1 MKILKKIILSV
12 LIVTCISYIK
22 ADANDV
28 HVTSDGIK
36 IECDYY
42 NKVASVVGYEGKPT
56 IVNIPSEYDGCI
68 VDTISASAFRYA
80 DTIQL
85 VNIPDTIHNIGSGA
99 FYECENLEKV
109 NFSLDCDIEKLSGD
123 VFGECIKLSEITYPI
138 NGFVEIGES
147 AFEDCSLLKKIYI
160 SERTEEIGG
169 YAFYNTGIDNL
180 NITGGVK
187 AIGDRA
193 YGSCEKL
200 TDVSISQDVESFG
213 NLVFE
218 NCKNLMTVKIQSNIG
233 EETFKGCSSLKSV
246 VLGEGVE
253 NIGSQAFYGTAIS
266 KIVIPYSVKSVGR
279 GAFNSCTNL
288 TDVYAL
294 SKNIEW
300 HDGWDDDDEM
310 FSNNSK
316 VTLHGIA
323 GSGTDNCAQMYG
335 ISFVPIDYAQVN
347 IEVNN
352 DNEAVLEW
360 SAVENVQKYTVYR
373 AEKENGNYAALSE
386 IVTGD
391 CKYTDRNV
399 ERGKTYYYFVL
410 SQMLLDNELTATI
423 QSNIVK
429 TYIDDLAIKLSCD
442 SINVNK
448 TATLYLWASKN
459 VDNVEYKIDDPQI
472 VSAEWGDNW
481 VGNKVALKLYG
492 EKKGETKITISN
504 DYNSDIAE
512 VYVTVSQGRIKLS
525 KVNIHKW
532 KKISKKNASVVKYQ
546 IKWDKVKNAN
556 GYEVTVKLFDRYLKK
571 WSSEKYTIKKNSYGY
586 STSRLDTAK
595 VKIKV
600 RAYRYEGNK
609 KVYGAWSNAKT
620 TNIKF

>member
-1 MKILKKIILSV
+1 
-12 LIVTCISYIK
+12 
-22 ADANDV
+22 
-28 HVTSDGIK
+28 
-36 IECDYY
+36 
-42 NKVASVVGYEGKPT
+42 
-56 IVNIPSEYDGCI
+56 
-68 VDTISASAFRYA
+68 
-80 DTIQL
+80 
-85 VNIPDTIHNIGSGA
+85 
-99 FYECENLEKV
+99 
-109 NFSLDCDIEKLSGD
+109 
-123 VFGECIKLSEITYPI
+123 
-138 NGFVEIGES
+138 
-147 AFEDCSLLKKIYI
+147 
-160 SERTEEIGG
+160 
-169 YAFYNTGIDNL
+169 
-180 NITGGVK
+180 
-187 AIGDRA
+187 
-193 YGSCEKL
+193 
-200 TDVSISQDVESFG
+200 
-213 NLVFE
+213 
-218 NCKNLMTVKIQSNIG
+218 
-233 EETFKGCSSLKSV
+233 
-246 VLGEGVE
+246 
-253 NIGSQAFYGTAIS
+253 
-266 KIVIPYSVKSVGR
+266 
-279 GAFNSCTNL
+279 
-288 TDVYAL
+288 
-294 SKNIEW
+294 
-300 HDGWDDDDEM
+300 
-310 FSNNSK
+310 
-316 VTLHGIA
+316 
-323 GSGTDNCAQMYG
+323 
-335 ISFVPIDYAQVN
+335 
-347 IEVNN
+347 
-352 DNEAVLEW
+352 
-360 SAVENVQKYTVYR
+360 
-373 AEKENGNYAALSE
+373 
-386 IVTGD
+386 
-391 CKYTDRNV
+391 
-399 ERGKTYYYFVL
+399 
-410 SQMLLDNELTATI
+410 MLLDNELTATI